1 MFNDSRPNVCPYP
14 QGRNYIQNS
23 PDSQNAR
30 LMKSLQKH
38 PWSTCFQHAWT
49 HKHAPTTPTHTLE
62 QRAYLQSA
70 NGEVERERERE
81 RVLGRHK
88 VEGGSGVWETKR
100 KRERDKDAPIT
111 FALFIAITVAVFW
124 WNKLS
129 HGEGQLQM
137 RSLEY
142 LNGFYQTGKR
152 LNGGIL
158 HFFISIFHVVS
169 HWKHPENKM
178 IVLDS
183 CLCLKVGFICFKSAE
198 QPEVQ
203 HDFTQEKLI

>member
-1 MFNDSRPNVCPYP
+1 MSVSTGAELYP
-14 QGRNYIQNS
+14 ECSGLTKRTLDEELAEASVIHLLPTRMNTQ
-23 PDSQNAR
+23 AR
-30 LMKSLQKH
+30 SNH
-38 PWSTCFQHAWT
+38 TD
-49 HKHAPTTPTHTLE
+49 THTRAE
-62 QRAYLQSA
+62 GVPTVSQRR
-70 NGEVERERERE
+70 GRERERE

-100 KRERDKDAPIT
+100 ERERDKDAPIT
-111 FALFIAITVAVFW
+111 FVLFIAITVAVFW